1 MAQSYVAQPPPA
13 EGLSRR
19 SGGPL
24 CHRRGLR
31 CAGTAAK
38 PHQTTHEFTEPRCSP
53 SSLGLPH
60 DHARQ
65 YHHPPSIEGE
75 WRNGR
80 RRGLK
85 IPCPVGTCGF
95 DSRLAQWA
103 RRLCRAV
110 LVGSR
115 RYASTNAQTVCS
127 LPPSRRSKRLRDIA
141 SLLWRNVSLYSKNG
155 IKTGLAKQLGRDYTA
170 SAQTNPPALLAIKA
184 CFSKI
189 PRILQ
194 LPRNLGR
201 LGPPPP
207 TLGVSEVLRQLK

>member
-1 MAQSYVAQPPPA
+1 MTSPRP
-13 EGLSRR
+13 R
-19 SGGPL
+19 SPV
-24 CHRRGLR
+24 
-31 CAGTAAK
+31 
-38 PHQTTHEFTEPRCSP
+38 PSP
-53 SSLGLPH
+53 SLK
-60 DHARQ
+60 
-65 YHHPPSIEGE
+65 GE

-95 DSRLAQWA
+95 ESRLAQWA
-103 RRLCRAV
+103 RLLFRAV

-127 LPPSRRSKRLRDIA
+127 LPPSRRSKRLRVIA
-141 SLLWRNVSLYSKNG
+141 SLLLRNVSLYNKNG

-170 SAQTNPPALLAIKA
+170 FEQTDPSALLAINA

-194 LPRNLGR
+194 RTRNLGR
-201 LGPPPP
+201 LGPRPP
-207 TLGVSEVLRQLK
+207 THGVSEVLRRLK